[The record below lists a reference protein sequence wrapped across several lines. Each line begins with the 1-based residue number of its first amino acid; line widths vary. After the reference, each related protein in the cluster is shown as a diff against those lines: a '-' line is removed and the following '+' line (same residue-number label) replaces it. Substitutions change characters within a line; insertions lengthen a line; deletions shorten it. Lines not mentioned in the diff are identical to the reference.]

1 MNMPVPLLLALAA
14 LEAFVGFA
22 WLALAMQVHWAQVHA
37 HIEHDEPRSRH
48 LRRAGVVALATSLV
62 LCLMA
67 DHPSMA
73 VLVWLMLLAG
83 AGVAVA
89 MTLSTRPQWLRW
101 AWPVGAVE

>member
-1 MNMPVPLLLALAA
+1 MNFPVPLLLALAA
-14 LEAFVGFA
+14 LEAFVGFT
-22 WLALAMQVHWAQVHA
+22 WLALAMQTHWSQVHA
-37 HIEHDEPRSRH
+37 QVEHDDVRSRH
-48 LRRAGVVALATSLV
+48 LRRAGAVALVTSLV

-101 AWPVGAVE
+101 AWPVGGAQ

>member
-1 MNMPVPLLLALAA
+1 MNVPVPLLLALAA
-14 LEAFVGFA
+14 LQAFVGFA
-22 WLALAMQVHWAQVHA
+22 WLALAMQAHWPQVHA
-37 HIEHDEPRSRH
+37 HLAHDEQRSRR
-48 LRRAGVVALATSLV
+48 LRRAGAVALATSLV

-101 AWPVGAVE
+101 VWPVSADL